1 MFDIV
6 IKGLAILIIINFLST
21 WVYAFFIGFINFCT
35 RSSYKLN
42 VWGLVEKKSKLTSKL
57 TYNLSEVRVSFYEQI
72 ICFDLL
78 MGIVGLCI
86 LALIKENC
94 NEVFINTTVLSILAL
109 VISAFLIRFIVD
121 ITRSLAHNNKT
132 GKSEKLEEMEHRLA
146 QLEQQLGD
154 K

>member
-1 MFDIV
+1 MFDII
-6 IKGLAILIIINFLST
+6 IKGLALLIIINFLST

-42 VWGLVEKKSKLTSKL
+42 VWGLVEKKSKL

-121 ITRSLAHNNKT
+121 ITRSLTHNHKT
-132 GKSEKLEEMEHRLA
+132 GKSEKLEEMSERLA
-146 QLEQQLGD
+146 RLEQQLKD
-154 K
+154 